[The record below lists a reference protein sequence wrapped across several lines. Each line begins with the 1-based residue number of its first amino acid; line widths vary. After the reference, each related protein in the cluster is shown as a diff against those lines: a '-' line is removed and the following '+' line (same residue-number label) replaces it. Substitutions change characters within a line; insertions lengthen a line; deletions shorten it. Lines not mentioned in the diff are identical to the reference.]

1 MALSRK
7 PSSWSLI
14 AGGLLSLPE
23 TGAIRLKK
31 ELPVRHWSE
40 GIELP
45 AGSQGRAGGP
55 ADFNNHPSPRPMIMD
70 VIEADEA
77 GAARQVEALAAYAK
91 AWSRKLQTQ
100 RRLHWLQELW
110 SDPAQFDAIVASG
123 RYLKLCALLE
133 WASANVDAA
142 SWRLEQV
149 AASATSNECRRA
161 G

>member
-7 PSSWSLI
+7 PSSWSLV

-45 AGSQGRAGGP
+45 AGNQGRAGTP
-55 ADFNNHPSPRPMIMD
+55 AEFQNSASTRPMIMD

-100 RRLHWLQELW
+100 RRLNWLQALW

-133 WASANVDAA
+133 WASTDAEVA
-142 SWRLEQV
+142 AWRLDQV